1 MAKKQ
6 EDSRDIFDKVADYIA
21 PVAGAVIG
29 ARLGP
34 RLIGGVSKSNMKR
47 VLGNAERMEESARK
61 IRGKKRPTWGD
72 ADEAFGLDKAAI
84 SNREAYGSMYRSRTR
99 GAVAGGVAGGA
110 AGHVGGQEAKKR
122 RK

>member
-1 MAKKQ
+1 MSKKQ
-6 EDSRDIFDKVADYIA
+6 EDNRDIFDKALDYAA
-21 PVAGAVIG
+21 PAAGAVLG
-29 ARLGP
+29 AKLGP

-47 VLGNAERMEESARK
+47 VRGNAERMEESARK

-72 ADEAFGLDKAAI
+72 ADEAFGLDKASV

-99 GAVAGGVAGGA
+99 GAVAGTAAGA
-110 AGHVGGQEAKKR
+110 AGGYVAGQEAKKR